1 MKKVVRLSESDLTR
15 LIKKVISEQSSRLKK
30 MAQYVT
36 ENDHI
41 LTKNGKTFKISKGDI
56 WRQKGMDAS
65 MLDFMVHEKTG
76 ITFLCDPSLGS
87 QGFMSDET
95 NLYKFHEFQ
104 NIPYPKPLVDSLRVK
119 FCKGKTFN
127 YDKYV
132 STECIRGL
140 KSGREGF
147 EGCNEMR

>member
-15 LIKKVISEQSSRLKK
+15 LIKRVISEQSSRLKK

-41 LTKNGKTFKISKGDI
+41 LTKNGKTIKINKGDI

-87 QGFMSDET
+87 QGFMSDEK
-95 NLYKFHEFQ
+95 NLNKFQ
-104 NIPYPKPLVDSLRVK
+104 NSRPLVDSLRVK
-119 FCKGKTFN
+119 FCKGRTFN

>member
-15 LIKKVISEQSSRLKK
+15 LIKRVISEQSSRLKK

-41 LTKNGKTFKISKGDI
+41 LTKNGKTIKINKGDI

-87 QGFMSDET
+87 QGFMSDEK
-95 NLYKFHEFQ
+95 NLYKFQ
-104 NIPYPKPLVDSLRVK
+104 NARPLVDSLRVK
-119 FCKGKTFN
+119 FCKGRTFN
-127 YDKYV
+127 YDNYV